1 MRRFGVERIV
11 YAIGALGGGVRGY
24 ELGVVAAALLFAAP
38 DLHMSPAITGT
49 VVSAALFGSLVAA
62 LAAGALADALGRQK
76 VIALAAIVFS
86 LGILGAAL
94 SPNVKVLILSRL
106 VLGAAVGLATVIIP
120 IYISEMA
127 PARTRGASTGLF
139 QVMIYGGVLASSI
152 AGIALAPFSA
162 WRWMFGIG
170 LLPALIM
177 FVGAYFLPESP
188 RWLVRHGQEAKARMV
203 LARFRG
209 VESVDLEL
217 EGIRDIIAKERS
229 QIGLGAIL
237 RFPKLRKWLIVGS
250 GLGIL
255 QQLVGINAV
264 TYYAPTVLKGI
275 GFSVEESILANVGF
289 SALGLVMTVVMAQF
303 IADKVGRRI
312 PLMLGAIGMSISM
325 AALGIVLTKAHDQ
338 MRLGFIVVACLAL
351 FQICF
356 ALSWGGMIWIV
367 LGEMFPLS
375 VRGTAM
381 GVAVFMAEATSV
393 LVGFIFPVMLTHGS
407 AWIFQSFAG
416 MGLIAFL
423 WVAFMLPETKHLSLE
438 DIELQLL
445 LGQ

>member
-38 DLHMSPAITGT
+38 DLHMSPAITGS
-49 VVSAALFGSLVAA
+49 VVSAALLGSLVAA
-62 LAAGALADALGRQK
+62 LAAGPLADALGRQR
-76 VIALAAIVFS
+76 VIALAAVVFS
-86 LGILGAAL
+86 FGILGAVL
-94 SPNVKVLILSRL
+94 SPNVKMLILSRL
-106 VLGAAVGLATVIIP
+106 VLGSAVGIATVIIP

-177 FVGAYFLPESP
+177 FAGSYFLPESP
-188 RWLVRHGQEAKARMV
+188 RWLVKRGQEAKARMI

-209 VESVDLEL
+209 VESVDREL

-229 QIGLGAIL
+229 QLGLGAVL
-237 RFPKLRKWLIVGS
+237 RSPKLRKWLIVGC

-264 TYYAPTVLKGI
+264 TYYAPTVLRGI

-289 SALGLVMTVVMAQF
+289 SALGLVMTIVMAQF
-303 IADKVGRRI
+303 IADRVGRRI

-325 AALGIVLTKAHDQ
+325 AALGIVFSKVHNQTG
-338 MRLGFIVVACLAL
+338 LGFIAVACLAL

-356 ALSWGGMIWIV
+356 ALSWGGMIWID
-367 LGEMFPLS
+367 S
-375 VRGTAM
+375 YR
-381 GVAVFMAEATSV
+381 
-393 LVGFIFPVMLTHGS
+393 FIRKQEYFNIS
-407 AWIFQSFAG
+407 SSFQ
-416 MGLIAFL
+416 
-423 WVAFMLPETKHLSLE
+423 
-438 DIELQLL
+438 
-445 LGQ
+445 

>member
-38 DLHMSPAITGT
+38 DLHMSPAITGS
-49 VVSAALFGSLVAA
+49 VVSAALLGSLVAA
-62 LAAGALADALGRQK
+62 LAAGPLADALGRQR
-76 VIALAAIVFS
+76 VIALAAVVFS
-86 LGILGAAL
+86 FGILGAVL
-94 SPNVKVLILSRL
+94 SPNVKMLILSRL
-106 VLGAAVGLATVIIP
+106 VLGSAVGIATVIIP

-177 FVGAYFLPESP
+177 FAGSYFLPESP
-188 RWLVRHGQEAKARMV
+188 RWLVKRGQEAKARMI

-209 VESVDLEL
+209 VESVDREL

-229 QIGLGAIL
+229 QLGLGAVL
-237 RFPKLRKWLIVGS
+237 RSPKLRKWLIVGC

-264 TYYAPTVLKGI
+264 TYYAPTVLRGI

-289 SALGLVMTVVMAQF
+289 SALGLVMTIVMAQF
-303 IADKVGRRI
+303 IADRVGRRI

-325 AALGIVLTKAHDQ
+325 AALGIVFSKVHNQTG
-338 MRLGFIVVACLAL
+338 LGFIAVACLAL

-393 LVGFIFPVMLTHGS
+393 FVGFIFPVMLTHGS
-407 AWIFQSFAG
+407 AWIFESFAG

-438 DIELQLL
+438 DIELHLL
-445 LGQ
+445 FGR